1 MMNFFLNIN
10 NFLVQKAY
18 AESLGSTLSKATQVE
33 ADTDLDGLI
42 GKIIKIAI
50 PVAVISA
57 FILLSYGGYLMISS
71 QGNPDKI
78 QEARSI
84 ITNAI
89 IGLLVVMLSLAILL
103 IISNTFDLGAF
114 S

>member
-1 MMNFFLNIN
+1 MMNLFLNIN
-10 NFLVQKAY
+10 NVLVQKAY
-18 AESLGSTLSKATQVE
+18 AQSLGSTLSEAVQVE

-103 IISNTFDLGAF
+103 IISNTFGLEAF

>member
-1 MMNFFLNIN
+1 MMNIFLNIN

-18 AESLGSTLSKATQVE
+18 AQSLGSSLSENLEVE

-89 IGLLVVMLSLAILL
+89 IGLLVVMLSLAILI
-103 IISNTFDLGAF
+103 IISNTFGLEAF

>member
-1 MMNFFLNIN
+1 MMNIFLNVN
-10 NFLVQKAY
+10 NFLVQRAY
-18 AESLGSTLSKATQVE
+18 AQSLGSTLSQNLQV
-33 ADTDLDGLI
+33 DGNTDLDGLI

-50 PVAVISA
+50 PVAVVSA

-89 IGLLVVMLSLAILL
+89 IGLLVVMLSLGILV
-103 IISNTFDLGAF
+103 IISNTFGLN
-114 S
+114 SP